1 MNISQ
6 LSALAKIISS
16 NPTDA
21 KALIKLASVDV
32 LKTLGDGKY
41 SILLNDKTLTAQS
54 QKQLTAGASY
64 WAQVSNTKNDMPQ
77 LSNMLKMP
85 LLLKDLQ
92 SSLLQYDVKDLRNLL
107 NSPKPENTI
116 KTQLLEQLSTA
127 NTKEEFTNTSN
138 LLLSLQNQ
146 TMTIPFSYNG
156 IFSILQYKKRYN
168 KKSKKT
174 FIDFYAALE
183 LLGPIS
189 GLISL
194 ENTHVSIELNVGY
207 EKTKQFL
214 EANMD
219 SLGYELVITTTT
231 NIEPIFESNLNAIL
245 DVCI

>member
-6 LSALAKIISS
+6 LSAIAKIISS
-16 NPTDA
+16 NPTEV
-21 KALIKLASVDV
+21 KALMKLASIEV
-32 LKTLGDGKY
+32 LKALGDGKY

-54 QKQLTAGASY
+54 QKQLTTGASY
-64 WAQVSNTKNDMPQ
+64 WTQISQTKSDMPQ
-77 LSNMLKMP
+77 LSNILKMP
-85 LLLKDLQ
+85 QLLKNLQ
-92 SSLLQYDVKDLRNLL
+92 NTPLQYNIRELQNLL
-107 NSPKPENTI
+107 NNQKPQNI
-116 KTQLLEQLSTA
+116 VKTQLLEQLSTVSS
-127 NTKEEFTNTSN
+127 KEEFTNTSN

-146 TMTIPFSYNG
+146 TMTIPFNYNG

-183 LLGPIS
+183 SLGPVS

-194 ENTHVSIELNVGY
+194 EDTHISIELNVGY

-219 SLGYELVITTTT
+219 SLGYELIITTTQ
-231 NIEPIFESNLNAIL
+231 NIEPIFEPNTNAIL
-245 DVCI
+245 DICI

>member
-6 LSALAKIISS
+6 LSKLAKIISS
-16 NPTDA
+16 SPTEV
-21 KALIKLASVDV
+21 KALMKLASIDV
-32 LKTLGDGKY
+32 LKALGDGKY

-54 QKQLTAGASY
+54 QKPLTTDASY
-64 WAQVSNTKNDMPQ
+64 WTQVSQAKNETPQ

-85 LLLKDLQ
+85 LLLKNLQ
-92 SSLLQYDVKDLRNLL
+92 NTPLQYNVRELQNLL
-107 NSPKPENTI
+107 KNPKPENI
-116 KTQLLEQLSTA
+116 LKTQLLEQLSTA

-146 TMTIPFSYNG
+146 TMTIPFNYNG

-168 KKSKKT
+168 KKNKKT

-183 LLGPIS
+183 KLGPIS

-194 ENTHVSIELNVGY
+194 KDTHVSIELNVGY

-214 EANMD
+214 EANMN
-219 SLGYELVITTTT
+219 SLGYKLTITTT
-231 NIEPIFESNLNAIL
+231 NIEPIFEPNNNAIL
-245 DVCI
+245 DVFI

>member
-16 NPTDA
+16 NPTEA

-32 LKTLGDGKY
+32 LKALGDGKY

-54 QKQLTAGASY
+54 QKQLTEGASY
-64 WAQVSNTKNDMPQ
+64 WTKVSQTKNDMPQ
-77 LSNMLKMP
+77 LSNLLKMP

-92 SSLLQYDVKDLRNLL
+92 NTPLQYNVKELQNLL
-107 NSPKPENTI
+107 NNPKPENVV

-127 NTKEEFTNTSN
+127 GSKEEFTNTSN

-146 TMTIPFSYNG
+146 TMTIPFNYNG
-156 IFSILQYKKRYN
+156 VFSILQYKKRYN

-214 EANMD
+214 EKNMD
-219 SLGYELVITTTT
+219 SVGYEIVITTTK
-231 NIEPIFESNLNAIL
+231 NIEPIFESNINALL
-245 DVCI
+245 DISI